1 MEKKLTKPQIIE
13 TAGGEKLAVVPLAEY
28 EAMAAAM
35 PTASAPG
42 EDAADAAAARAAM
55 AALAAGEDEILTPE
69 MGRRLDSGEHPL
81 RVWREHRG
89 LKLTALAKAA
99 GISHAYLSQIE
110 GGKREGTLAV
120 MARLA
125 RELRIDLEDLVTADD

>member
-1 MEKKLTKPQIIE
+1 MTKPQIIE
-13 TAGGEKLAVVPLAEY
+13 TAAGEKLAVVPLAEY
-28 EAMAAAM
+28 EAMVSALA
-35 PTASAPG
+35 APG
-42 EDAADAAAARAAM
+42 EDAADAAEARAAL
-55 AALAAGEDEILTPE
+55 AALAAGEDEIVTAE
-69 MGRRLDSGEHPL
+69 TARRLDSGEHPV

-120 MARLA
+120 IARLA
-125 RELRIDLEDLVTADD
+125 RELKIDLDDLVTTED